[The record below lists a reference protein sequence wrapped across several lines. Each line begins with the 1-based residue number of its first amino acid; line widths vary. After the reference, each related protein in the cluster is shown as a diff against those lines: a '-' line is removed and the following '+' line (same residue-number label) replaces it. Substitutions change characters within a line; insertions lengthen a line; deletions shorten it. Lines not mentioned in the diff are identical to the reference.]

1 MVASFLIFE
10 WALFEKFWTNFL
22 TKFFHRFFA
31 PAKTMNFAQFFP
43 PPGLPPQL
51 PNAPP
56 PRSPHVYSS
65 HILEDLFLLLASAR
79 PKEGASPELA
89 RCSADRNIHSRR
101 LDASDVV
108 AYLLTPV
115 CGVAEFPFT
124 YDNSSCTKVKWHG
137 QMKKFSGWYTNFF
150 YKNIVFQA
158 QARYS
163 Y

>member
-1 MVASFLIFE
+1 MGT
-10 WALFEKFWTNFL
+10 FWKIL
-22 TKFFHRFFA
+22 DKFFNKIFSSIFCPCQNYEYCLIIRRA
-31 PAKTMNFAQFFP
+31 WSA
-43 PPGLPPQL
+43 PQL

-56 PRSPHVYSS
+56 PVT
-65 HILEDLFLLLASAR
+65 ILEDLFLLLASAR

-89 RCSADRNIHSRR
+89 RWSADRNIHSRR

-137 QMKKFSGWYTNFF
+137 QLWCGAGRIQTNLFQNCLP
-150 YKNIVFQA
+150 KNFHNFL
-158 QARYS
+158 
-163 Y
+163 